1 MEGSVGIKRLLVLG
15 VCAAAVLGALLASAP
30 QAKAVSSIPGR
41 IFANFDVG
49 GSYGDLYR
57 SKPDNTWKRL
67 TFGLG
72 STFGLSAD
80 PSGKFVTVTARRGSS
95 GPYRIFRVSAN
106 GGPLKNL
113 IGNRSGFDP
122 AVSPDGRK
130 VAYLNTGSSGPTS
143 IKVVSSKGGK
153 PRTIYRFCSG
163 CIYKTIWAG
172 KRIYFNRRI
181 SNMPSA
187 DFEVYSVRA
196 RDGKGLRQHTDD
208 GGGDRDYRLFDVSA
222 NGRRLLVVIN
232 DSTDPLSPNVG
243 LAVFSDTNIY
253 KRLVAESG
261 TASDI
266 FFGGS
271 FGPAGPSGTV
281 IWIDVGSSPYAMWSS
296 PPGSLWSSAIGPPPS
311 STLGPLFMDW
321 VRR

>member
-41 IFANFDVG
+41 IFASFDIG

-72 STFGLSAD
+72 SSFNLSAD
-80 PSGKFVTVTARRGSS
+80 PNGKFVTVTARRGSS
-95 GPYRIFRVSAN
+95 GPYRILRVSAN

-122 AVSPDGRK
+122 AVSPDGKR
-130 VAYLNTGSSGPTS
+130 VAYLNTESTGPTS
-143 IKVVSSKGGK
+143 IKVVSARGGK

-181 SNMPSA
+181 VNNPIS
-187 DFEVYSVRA
+187 DFEVFSVRA
-196 RDGKGLRQHTDD
+196 SDGKGLRQHTDD
-208 GGGDRDYRLFDVSA
+208 GGGIRDYQLLDVSA
-222 NGRRLLVVIN
+222 DGKRILVVAD
-232 DSTDPLSPNVG
+232 DSADPLTPNVL
-243 LAVFSDTNIY
+243 LAVVSDTNIY
-253 KRLVAESG
+253 KRTVVDSG
-261 TASDI
+261 SSSDI

-271 FGPAGPSGTV
+271 FGPAGPSGPV
-281 IWIDVGSSPYAMWSS
+281 IWIDVGTSPYKMWLTQAGSVWSTGIAS
-296 PPGSLWSSAIGPPPS
+296 PSA
-311 STLGPLFMDW
+311 STIGPLFMDW